1 MIAIDPSSATRSSA
15 TRQSAAGSD
24 LGAFRAA
31 FADARQRG
39 ASALAGGLAGAAPSG
54 ASESEQEFLDYAS
67 MSLQDKMFYAALA
80 SLGISK
86 KDYDAMSAADKLKIA
101 DKVALALRQLA
112 EAEQAKQAERDGR
125 AV

>member
-1 MIAIDPSSATRSSA
+1 MIVLNPASSSDPAA
-15 TRQSAAGSD
+15 ARQSLGGAGQGD
-24 LGAFRAA
+24 FRAA

-39 ASALAGGLAGAAPSG
+39 ASALGGGTQGATVT
-54 ASESEQEFLDYAS
+54 ASSAAEEEFMDYAS

-101 DKVALALRQLA
+101 EKVSLVMQQLA
-112 EAEQAKQAERDGR
+112 KAEQVKQTEQAGR
-125 AV
+125 AA

>member
-1 MIAIDPSSATRSSA
+1 
-15 TRQSAAGSD
+15 
-24 LGAFRAA
+24 
-31 FADARQRG
+31 
-39 ASALAGGLAGAAPSG
+39 
-54 ASESEQEFLDYAS
+54 

>member
-24 LGAFRAA
+24 PGAFRAA

-39 ASALAGGLAGAAPSG
+39 ASALAGAAPSG

>member
-1 MIAIDPSSATRSSA
+1 
-15 TRQSAAGSD
+15 
-24 LGAFRAA
+24 
-31 FADARQRG
+31 
-39 ASALAGGLAGAAPSG
+39 
-54 ASESEQEFLDYAS
+54 FLDYAS